1 MKCRA
6 ETLIL
11 FLERRLVEQWGGK
24 VDEHE
29 EETLATLKLSF
40 CEGVSNGI
48 IHALLDHFGSARE
61 ALSAPAQELR
71 RVQGIGLGTADSI
84 LRGPNEMQLDKE
96 LDLMERHRVRLA
108 PLHGDDYPPPLRY
121 LDSGAPVLLRIK
133 GDYRRKDQLAV
144 ALVGARRCSTYGR
157 GQARRLSSDL
167 ASAGFTIVS
176 GMAQGIDS
184 ETHRGALAARGRTL
198 AVLGCGLAYEL
209 RPKARE
215 LAVEIARQGAVMS
228 ELPMETPPRPSNFP
242 PRNRLISG
250 LSLGVVVV
258 EAATR
263 SGSLITARLA
273 GEQGKAVFAVP
284 GAVDNPTSR
293 GCHELIRDGAILVEN
308 ARDII
313 EDLGPLSEPITLPED
328 AGTNTIAETVD
339 DARVMALNERER
351 RILELIG
358 HSHTHIDELVAAT
371 DLPPSIVSSTLLT
384 LEIRGMIRQTPGQ
397 RYVRG

>member
-1 MKCRA
+1 M
-6 ETLIL
+6 
-11 FLERRLVEQWGGK
+11 
-24 VDEHE
+24 DEHE

-184 ETHRGALAARGRTL
+184 ESDIEVGIMIEVPSAAVMADSFAREVDFFSIGTNDLIQYTL
-198 AVLGCGLAYEL
+198 AVDRGNPVVSYLFQPAHPAVMKLIKHTIDAGDAAGVPADRRPPNEGRSFLPLLEGRAVPWRDAFYGSFDQYQYK
-209 RPKARE
+209 PKAHLRMIRTDDWKLVRNFAPGGKDELYHLAADPDE
-215 LAVEIARQGAVMS
+215 LANLADDPQH
-228 ELPMETPPRPSNFP
+228 
-242 PRNRLISG
+242 
-250 LSLGVVVV
+250 LSL
-258 EAATR
+258 
-263 SGSLITARLA
+263 I
-273 GEQGKAVFAVP
+273 
-284 GAVDNPTSR
+284 
-293 GCHELIRDGAILVEN
+293 
-308 ARDII
+308 
-313 EDLGPLSEPITLPED
+313 
-328 AGTNTIAETVD
+328 
-339 DARVMALNERER
+339 
-351 RILELIG
+351 
-358 HSHTHIDELVAAT
+358 HI
-371 DLPPSIVSSTLLT
+371 
-384 LEIRGMIRQTPGQ
+384 
-397 RYVRG
+397 